1 MNRRL
6 LAYERFEEAK
16 QRSDQK
22 VTMFKAYLEE
32 LEANLPPIAP
42 ELKANLF
49 LAKLRPKLKNK
60 ILSTGKVSDNRE
72 DIVA

>member
-1 MNRRL
+1 
-6 LAYERFEEAK
+6 
-16 QRSDQK
+16 
-22 VTMFKAYLEE
+22 MFKAYLEE
-32 LEANLPPIAP
+32 LKANLPLIAP

-49 LAKLRPKLKNK
+49 LAKLRPELKNK